1 MSAAF
6 SGLWQVI
13 EQDFEIGAYYLGKEL
28 LSFMVYA
35 WKTVINLYVSL
46 SLRGKWVHFLFKKIN
61 SQPLSISVVS
71 RSFCLWSWVWVFFI
85 FTFPL

>member
-28 LSFMVYA
+28 LSIMVYA
-35 WKTVINLYVSL
+35 WKTVINLHVSL
-46 SLRGKWVHFLFKKIN
+46 SLREKWVHF
-61 SQPLSISVVS
+61 
-71 RSFCLWSWVWVFFI
+71 FF
-85 FTFPL
+85 F